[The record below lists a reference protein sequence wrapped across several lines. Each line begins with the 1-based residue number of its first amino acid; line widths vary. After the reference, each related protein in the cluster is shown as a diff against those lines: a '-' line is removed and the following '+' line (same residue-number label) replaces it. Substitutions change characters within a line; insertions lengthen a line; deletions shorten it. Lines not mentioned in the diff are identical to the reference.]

1 MRAVLGV
8 TVQSSKRLR
17 KLSFEGKHQGTSG
30 KGGGVCLCEFGKC
43 EHMGSERKVYPLKEC
58 VQVR

>member
-30 KGGGVCLCEFGKC
+30 KGGGSVCVNL
-43 EHMGSERKVYPLKEC
+43 GSVSIWALSVKSIL
-58 VQVR
+58 